1 MQKII
6 FLLCLALVA
15 CKPKNE
21 EVAVITPQRELSE
34 IERRIL
40 EDRRLPVYNHT
51 VEQIDWEVLLLFVND
66 HIKEYKKKNGDRI
79 TSMRYYSIG
88 ASSVEVSSQEPYV
101 EILKDYHPNGQIN
114 SVQKIA
120 KGFRNRAIGK
130 SIYYDEYG
138 NKTIIDNDTL
148 YGALKYNDIV
158 RLLIN
163 ERLIDDPTKEIGGH
177 RFEESEFGVKYI
189 KEVNFWYAVIS
200 IRPMKLWI
208 EKLKEWKALKE
219 AMEVQKDLDKQH
231 KEEPC
236 AETHIYAE
244 LYIDGDTGKIYLK
257 NEYDKGYYVDYTK
270 EYTGVDQ

>member
-1 MQKII
+1 MQRII
-6 FLLCLALVA
+6 FLLCLVLVA

-34 IERRIL
+34 IEKSIL

-79 TSMRYYSIG
+79 TSMEYYSIG

-114 SVQKIA
+114 SVVKIA

-177 RFEESEFGVKYI
+177 RLEESAFGVKYI

-200 IRPMKLWI
+200 IRPMERWI
-208 EKLKEWKALKE
+208 EKLKEWKCLKE
-219 AMEVQKDLDKQH
+219 AMQVQKDLDKQY

-270 EYTGVDQ
+270 E

>member
-1 MQKII
+1 MQRII
-6 FLLCLALVA
+6 FLLCLVLVA

-34 IERRIL
+34 IEKRIL

-51 VEQIDWEVLLLFVND
+51 VEQIDWEVLLIFVND

-79 TSMRYYSIG
+79 TSMSYYSIG

-101 EILKDYHPNGQIN
+101 EILKHYHPNGQIE
-114 SVQKIA
+114 SVVKIA

-163 ERLIDDPTKEIGGH
+163 ERLINDPTEEIGGH
-177 RFEESEFGVKYI
+177 RLEESEFGVKYI
-189 KEVNFWYAVIS
+189 KEVNFWY
-200 IRPMKLWI
+200 L
-208 EKLKEWKALKE
+208 
-219 AMEVQKDLDKQH
+219 
-231 KEEPC
+231 
-236 AETHIYAE
+236 
-244 LYIDGDTGKIYLK
+244 
-257 NEYDKGYYVDYTK
+257 
-270 EYTGVDQ
+270 